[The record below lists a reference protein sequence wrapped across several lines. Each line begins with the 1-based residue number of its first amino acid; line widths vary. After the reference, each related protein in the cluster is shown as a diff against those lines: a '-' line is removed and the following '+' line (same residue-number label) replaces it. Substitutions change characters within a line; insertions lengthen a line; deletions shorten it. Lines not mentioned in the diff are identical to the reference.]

1 MPVEGLPSSLEAM
14 LNALLA
20 ENPVSSFKVE
30 AGASRTVLVLRFS
43 STTGQHGGNTTL
55 PSSASYKKKNPAQIA
70 RDQRRTEA
78 FQEQQRQQLQHTQL
92 LQQQQ
97 EQQQQEQ
104 QQQEQQQQEQQH
116 QASEVDLED
125 RARPSLFTS
134 RDFPLCL
141 STNDVNTPCQRPV
154 TARAASERPSHPE
167 QPPIHTTCKEKRVA
181 ETTQHE
187 RRPRQPQHSA
197 ASNSCSDGGDNN
209 GTLGGILDSVAEQCS
224 FLSQQQQQI
233 EQQQQRHQQELATM
247 FQTDRPPPFYQLRT
261 RRK

>member
-20 ENPVSSFKVE
+20 ENPVTSFKVE

-70 RDQRRTEA
+70 RDKKRTET
-78 FQEQQRQQLQHTQL
+78 FQEQQRQQLQQTQI

-97 EQQQQEQ
+97 EQQH
-104 QQQEQQQQEQQH
+104 QEQQQQEQQH
-116 QASEVDLED
+116 QASEVDLDD

-154 TARAASERPSHPE
+154 TARATSERPIHPE
-167 QPPIHTTCKEKRVA
+167 QPPIHTSKEKCVA
-181 ETTQHE
+181 ETTQHK

-197 ASNSCSDGGDNN
+197 ASNSCSDGGDN

-233 EQQQQRHQQELATM
+233 EQQQQRHQQELASM
-247 FQTDRPPPFYQLRT
+247 CRPPPFYQLRT